1 MLFIVLM
8 LRIVCLTLLRRGRTV
23 YCKGL
28 NGVEILLV
36 DRFVENG
43 RDDCGNGG

>member
-1 MLFIVLM
+1 M
-8 LRIVCLTLLRRGRTV
+8 

-43 RDDCGNGG
+43 RDDCGKVDEKAHGKQCCWRQYWSLMLGF